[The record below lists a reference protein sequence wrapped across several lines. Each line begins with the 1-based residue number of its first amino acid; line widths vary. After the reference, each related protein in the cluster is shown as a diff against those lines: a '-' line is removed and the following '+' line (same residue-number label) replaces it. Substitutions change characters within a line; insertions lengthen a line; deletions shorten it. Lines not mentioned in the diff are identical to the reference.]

1 MQANWPEWLTQYISP
16 EQLDSYLPAAQIGG
30 RIVLIVLLAWL
41 MRSLVRRVLGKVGER
56 IAQQTDDPGGTRRA
70 QTLVKVLGYLLS
82 VIVFVVTGLLVLGEF
97 GISVAPLLGA
107 AGVAGIAIGFGAQS
121 LVKDFFTGFFL
132 LLEDQIR
139 TGDVVTVAGCSGS
152 VEEVNLRYIRLRDY
166 EGTVHYVPNGLITT
180 VSNLSRGFS
189 YAVMDLGISYGSNID
204 RAIEIIKQTGAQMRS
219 ETTWLASLIEDI
231 EIAGV
236 DRLDNSAVVIKCR
249 FKTRA
254 LDQWKVRREFLKRI
268 KVAFDANDI
277 EIPFPHLKLISPTVT
292 EKPAAGEQ

>member
-1 MQANWPEWLTQYISP
+1 MQANWPEWLTQFISP
-16 EQLDSYLPAAQIGG
+16 EQLEQSLPAMQIGG
-30 RIVLIVLLAWL
+30 RIAVIVLLAWV

-56 IAQQTDDPGGTRRA
+56 ISLQTDDPGSTRRS
-70 QTLVKVLGYLLS
+70 QTLVRVLSYLLS
-82 VIVFVVTGLLVLGEF
+82 VIVVVVTVLLILGEF
-97 GISVAPLLGA
+97 GVSVAPLLGA

-139 TGDVVTVAGCSGS
+139 TGDVVKVAGYSGS

-166 EGTVHYVPNGLITT
+166 EGTVHYIPNGLITG
-180 VSNLSRGFS
+180 VSNSSRGFS
-189 YAVMDLGISYGSNID
+189 YAVMELGISYDSNID
-204 RAIEIIKQTGAQMRS
+204 RAIEVITQTAAQMRA
-219 ETTWLASLIEDI
+219 ETNWLASLIEDM

-236 DRLDNSAVVIKCR
+236 ERLGDSAVTIKCR

-268 KVAFDANDI
+268 KQAFDANDI
-277 EIPFPHLKLISPTVT
+277 EIPFPHLKVISQTT
-292 EKPAAGEQ
+292 ADGDKNNPA